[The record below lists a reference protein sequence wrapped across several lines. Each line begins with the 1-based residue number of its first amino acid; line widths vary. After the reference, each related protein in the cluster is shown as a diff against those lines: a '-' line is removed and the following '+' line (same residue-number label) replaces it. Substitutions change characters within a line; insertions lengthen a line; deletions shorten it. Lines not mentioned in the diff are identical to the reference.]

1 MPRSQFTDAYRASL
15 TLLVEAREAAGLTQ
29 VELALA
35 LRKPQAF
42 VSKVERGVRRI
53 DIIEFCVI
61 ARAIGVDPLELL
73 KRILPSIPKRLE
85 I

>member
-1 MPRSQFTDAYRASL
+1 MPRSQFTDAYRG
-15 TLLVEAREAAGLTQ
+15 LLDLLIEARETAGLTQ
-29 VELALA
+29 VQLAAA

-42 VSKVERGVRRI
+42 ISKVERGVRRI

-73 KRILPSIPKRLE
+73 KRVLPSIPKRLE